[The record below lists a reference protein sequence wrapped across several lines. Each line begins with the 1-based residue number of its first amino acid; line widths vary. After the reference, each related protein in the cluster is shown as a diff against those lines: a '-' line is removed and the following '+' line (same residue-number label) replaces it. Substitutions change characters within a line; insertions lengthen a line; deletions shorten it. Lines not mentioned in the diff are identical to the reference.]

1 MSLGERIYKLRTEKN
16 LSQDA
21 LAEMLEVS
29 RQSVSKWENNNT
41 VPDLEKLLKLSE
53 IFGISLDELMKGE
66 KTVYDAHK
74 GIETAK
80 AEPPKTE
87 VSNRKVSEVEKSM
100 WEDFP
105 LKKVTGIIGIIILCR
120 ALIPFLMQL
129 LGGFFSFPT
138 LLMYSPYLALGGICL
153 AYARKRDDK

>member
-16 LSQDA
+16 LSQDM

-53 IFGISLDELMKGE
+53 IFDVSLDELVKGE
-66 KTVYDAHK
+66 EKVHTDSKQEIVPEMEV
-74 GIETAK
+74 INREVPK
-80 AEPPKTE
+80 AE
-87 VSNRKVSEVEKSM
+87 KSV
-100 WEDFP
+100 WENFP

-120 ALIPFLMQL
+120 ALFPFMLQL
-129 LGGFFSFPT
+129 IGGFFSFPT
-138 LLMYSPYLALGGICL
+138 LLMYSPYLALGFICL
-153 AYARKRDDK
+153 AYARKRDE